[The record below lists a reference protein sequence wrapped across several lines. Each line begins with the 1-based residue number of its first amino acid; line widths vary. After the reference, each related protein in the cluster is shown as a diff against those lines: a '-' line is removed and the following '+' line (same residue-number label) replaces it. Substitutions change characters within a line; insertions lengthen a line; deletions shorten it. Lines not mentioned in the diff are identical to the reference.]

1 MVASIGT
8 VNASWTSRGAKGKT
22 ANDTAFKTLDAD
34 AQAALKEAVGGRAY
48 NSAKKISASLNA
60 DGVKTTVG
68 KGSNGETFIDITN
81 KNGSKTR
88 IWDVGG
94 DSGIGTQDL
103 SFTDAVN
110 SVGNDLAKNVQN
122 GIDPSNSLLVN
133 QVTSTDNQDSVADK
147 KLFSNTENKT
157 TTTSDA
163 DKAAEEQKLLNR
175 IAADLMDELNI
186 SEEEALKKAPD
197 YVALYTANSIA

>member
-8 VNASWTSRGAKGKT
+8 VNASWTGRGTKGKT

-60 DGVKTTVG
+60 DGVKTVVG
-68 KGSNGETFIDITN
+68 ESHGETYIDITN

-110 SVGNDLAKNVQN
+110 SVGNDLAKSVNQTN
-122 GIDPSNSLLVN
+122 TDATLVN
-133 QVTSTDNQDSVADK
+133 QITSTDNQDSVADK
-147 KLFSNTENKT
+147 NLFSNTDNKT
-157 TTTSDA
+157 TNKNTTSDA
-163 DKAAEEQKLLNR
+163 EKAAEEQKLLNR
-175 IAADLMDELNI
+175 IAADLMKQYNI

-197 YVALYTANSIA
+197 YVSLYTANSIA